1 MQTSDFTVRAAVW
14 QDDAAGLIYIR
25 RCVFIEEQHVPESL
39 EWDGL
44 DETAVHVLAYEATEN
59 TVIGTARLLPNGHIG
74 RMAVLPSW
82 RRKGV
87 GSALLQTLL
96 AYAQQKHLYKVFL
109 HAQITAK
116 GFYQHLGFTQHG
128 DTFDDAGMVHC
139 YMDKTLA

>member
-1 MQTSDFTVRAAVW
+1 MQNPDFTVRAALW
-14 QDDAAGLIYIR
+14 QEDAAGLIYIR
-25 RCVFIEEQHVPESL
+25 RSVFIEEQDVPESL

-44 DETAVHVLAYEATEN
+44 DDTAIHVLAYELIEN

-109 HAQITAK
+109 HAQLSAK

-128 DTFDDAGMVHC
+128 EIFEDAGMPHC
-139 YMDKTLA
+139 YMDKALT